1 MKHLKSSR
9 GTKQAVYSASPYH
22 PFSFPFALYLTGDME
37 THFHTDQLLHE
48 TYCPRSVLSR
58 SDDPGTYFPAARLIS
73 LLTLEQKKTVSTSV
87 IL

>member
-1 MKHLKSSR
+1 MLCIQQLYIPFTFHL
-9 GTKQAVYSASPYH
+9 
-22 PFSFPFALYLTGDME
+22 LCILLE